1 MPMSTVS
8 AMASTPPNSISLYE
22 MSATTNAT
30 MHSRLRRI
38 RHAICSEPVQSTTTS
53 TTSTHATQM
62 VRPVDMIAST
72 CVAMD
77 TKRSET
83 MIALPTVGGAT
94 WLYRLRSTCQSL
106 QISSNSQAPVVFL
119 KSARTETPMNIS
131 LQ

>member
-53 TTSTHATQM
+53 TTSTHAIQIES
-62 VRPVDMIAST
+62 PVDKIAST
-72 CVAMD
+72 CVAMLHKMVAHQD
-77 TKRSET
+77 KR
-83 MIALPTVGGAT
+83 PTDAGAK
-94 WLYRLRSTCQSL
+94 YSRR
-106 QISSNSQAPVVFL
+106 F
-119 KSARTETPMNIS
+119 
-131 LQ
+131 